1 MQKNTYYINLIQMS
15 TTTSSSIYFSLQKH
29 LLQYVN
35 KQTNNFKNNYYCE
48 RSFLKETTLK

>member
-35 KQTNNFKNNYYCE
+35 KQTNNFKNNYYY
-48 RSFLKETTLK
+48 KPDY